1 MILREI
7 LFDRFTFT
15 CTGCDHAWSTDYD
28 VQHVEDGHGHERD
41 YFFRHGLLC
50 SDPTGPGETT
60 CPHCGRTSVLAH
72 HDARPAAPDR
82 VPEVQAGPPAGVPEA
97 MPIPAPALIDT
108 QATEPVF
115 SGAR

>member
-7 LFDRFTFT
+7 SFDRFIFT
-15 CTGCDHAWSTDYD
+15 CTGCDHAWGADYD

-41 YFFRHGLLC
+41 YFFRGGLLC
-50 SDPTGPGETT
+50 SDPTGLGETT

-72 HDARPAAPDR
+72 LSARQANPAVTEKSPEGPD
-82 VPEVQAGPPAGVPEA
+82 E
-97 MPIPAPALIDT
+97 MPAPARTGAL
-108 QATEPVF
+108 AAAPLF